1 MQGVPRVPNNY
12 GFQHSNVTTA
22 CFKSEKINAIIL
34 AILSDN
40 LIEGMIIAVVITTE
54 LKQFQIN
61 CHNCNDHICKQVFVF
76 PRSNHHLYQYPH
88 TVIPCT
94 FLVSCSRRLLSNC
107 SVVLSS
113 KCILRYILS
122 SLLNLLWR
130 STIHCGICGFGKAK
144 RCSQKHIIM
153 SNTKQHNGERER

>member
-54 LKQFQIN
+54 LKQFKIN
-61 CHNCNDHICKQVFVF
+61 CHNCNDHICK
-76 PRSNHHLYQYPH
+76 
-88 TVIPCT
+88 
-94 FLVSCSRRLLSNC
+94 
-107 SVVLSS
+107 
-113 KCILRYILS
+113 
-122 SLLNLLWR
+122 
-130 STIHCGICGFGKAK
+130 
-144 RCSQKHIIM
+144 
-153 SNTKQHNGERER
+153 